1 MKKSLL
7 ALGAVAALG
16 GLGFSGAA
24 HAVWVVQDVT
34 AAPAQTLSASTDT
47 GVGHILV
54 TPYFNTANQTGTL
67 LSVVNTDT
75 TNGKAVKVRFRGAAN
90 SDDILDFTVL
100 LSPYDVWTAS
110 VSQGPDGYSRLL
122 TPDNSCVLPLIP
134 NATNTPGGVP
144 FTDTRLDAALTV
156 EARAAHT
163 QEGYVEWLNMADI
176 RPGSEVYETIKH
188 KNGVAPCGSTA
199 SGATVLAKLMNPEI
213 ALSVAEASTFGL
225 TAPTGGLMGNW
236 SIYNAQ
242 NVTSY
247 GGPNSAIVALQS
259 QSVGSPVPAA
269 ARLFFAPQIG
279 ASNPTFPADAK
290 LVWSEEIAGVRSRF
304 GETADPLLTNAAGG
318 GTTPPLVEMLP
329 FDLPDLSTP
338 YVSTYQY
345 APTQAA
351 ALSASLATSA
361 VMNEWTAGTDNGVDF
376 STDWVFSQ
384 PTRRYQA
391 VVNYNS
397 PKLGG
402 GVESKPVFNFYSAP
416 FFYPEGS
423 VQLKTRTSGGLFFG
437 SMLCLSDGV
446 ATYNA
451 YNREES
457 TIVPVF
463 NGEFSPGAP
472 VGKAPGFCGEVA
484 VLTFGDASV
493 RALNASLT
501 TYNIANAS
509 LPGGGAGWMSV
520 NLPASRTVNGTTY
533 AAGLPVIGY
542 AANTFKAA
550 NSAGTGNFGDA
561 ITHRYK
567 RPSGPAPA
575 IVRPPVSE

>member
-24 HAVWVVQDVT
+24 HAVWVAQDVA

-100 LSPYDVWTAS
+100 MSPGDVWTAS
-110 VSQGPDGYSRLL
+110 VSQNAQGFSSLI
-122 TPDNSCVLPLIP
+122 TPDNSCVLPGIP
-134 NATNTPGGVP
+134 NAANTGGLGQP
-144 FTDTRLDAALTV
+144 FTPTRLDPKLSTEAL
-156 EARAAHT
+156 AAHT

-176 RPGSEVYETIKH
+176 RPGTTLFTATKH
-188 KNGVAPCGSTA
+188 VNGVAPCTSA
-199 SGATVLAKLMNPEI
+199 EMNFLMNPRLTMNVE
-213 ALSVAEASTFGL
+213 EASAYGL

-236 SIYNAQ
+236 SIYNSQ

-247 GGPNSAIVALQS
+247 GGPSSAIVALQS
-259 QSVGSPVPAA
+259 QEAGPAVPAA

-279 ASNPTFPADAK
+279 ASDPFFPVDAD
-290 LVWSEEIAGVRSRF
+290 LTWSQEFTGGARSKF
-304 GETADPLLTNAAGG
+304 AETADPLITNANNGG
-318 GTTPPLVEMLP
+318 SAIVQILP

-338 YVSTYQY
+338 YVSGYQY
-345 APTQAA
+345 APTQSG

-361 VMNEWTAGTDNGVDF
+361 VLNEWTAGTSNGVEF

-384 PTRRYQA
+384 PTRRYHA
-391 VVNYNS
+391 VVNY
-397 PKLGG
+397 GG
-402 GVESKPVFNFYSAP
+402 LTGTPVGVYNTHSSLYY
-416 FFYPEGS
+416 YPS
-423 VQLKTRTSGGLFFG
+423 SSMSLKTRTVGGTAYG
-437 SMLCLSDGV
+437 SMLCLVDGE

-451 YNREES
+451 FNREEQ
-457 TIVPVF
+457 TITPTF
-463 NGEFSPGAP
+463 NGEWSPGV
-472 VGKAPGFCGEVA
+472 VGAAAPGFCGEVA
-484 VLTFGDASV
+484 VLTFGDSAN

-501 TYNIANAS
+501 TYNIASAS
-509 LPGGGAGWMSV
+509 LPTGGAGWMSV
-520 NLPASRTVNGTTY
+520 AVPGETSVNGSPV
-533 AAGLPVIGY
+533 AGGLPVIGY

-550 NSAGTGNFGDA
+550 GAGGMVGNYGDA

-575 IVRPPVSE
+575 IVPPADPEVPVTPAP